1 VWDDDP
7 AQIEL
12 GELRAIA
19 LIEVLT
25 VTDAFRVWVNVSLQ
39 KVNDVRTYLAAA
51 VVISCDRSGQS
62 VLVRVA
68 ATLQHKNRAGLP

>member
-12 GELRAIA
+12 GELRTIA
-19 LIEVLT
+19 LIEVLA

-39 KVNDVRTYLAAA
+39 K
-51 VVISCDRSGQS
+51 
-62 VLVRVA
+62 
-68 ATLQHKNRAGLP
+68 